1 MLELGKPFPKDYL
14 ENGVNLLYFGD
25 KHYQYKKPANRIDD
39 FSETEKKKVRE
50 IRRLAKE
57 HNVRVIIQ
65 PGDFLD
71 KPRLPDDFVQAIL
84 EEWGFSS
91 FKKAR
96 EDYEAGKLTKDEF
109 ADAVL
114 DYIPLVGTV
123 GNHELF
129 GGSLK
134 TLPRTT
140 LGFMSSIGFMNLVDK
155 ENSFTVKTKGGRS
168 VVISGL
174 PYDLHLLKDV
184 NNFVLKEKKGD
195 TDLFLIHEALYN
207 TTLGPEVNW
216 LPIDKVYK
224 KTKADLTIAGHIH
237 HGFGWIEKDGKI
249 FGNPGALAQQSAA
262 VTELDRDLYGS
273 LIHIAEDGSI
283 YVKDLKLDC
292 PRSRDLFDLSVKE
305 SKTSAENQIN
315 AVKKVV
321 EKIDPIKGSEV
332 SGLIELIGKNDE
344 VPKEVV
350 ELALK
355 VTEGVESKLRVVQPI
370 DENQDYRI
378 KQIRLKNFEAH
389 LDTIINIT
397 EDGVPY
403 VFIGE
408 SSNGKSSIARALY
421 FALEN
426 EGNAVGF
433 IRRAKDVKRC
443 EVTLVSVDDLS
454 VTRVVEVKKN
464 KVGTRK
470 TEKNGWIIRY
480 PDGTETETNTSA
492 LEEIQRLFGF
502 NYLYLDE
509 GDKVSL
515 NFRKQKE
522 PDFFLGFK
530 EKQRAKLVGSLYGA
544 QYLLGAIKELEGKRR
559 SLNTSISH
567 FQTEV
572 KDLEKQVESLSSVD
586 EARSLLK
593 EIKTDQ
599 EKLLL
604 LEGKLEKGES
614 LKESF
619 NNAKKTNLIL
629 TRFLSGASPVITE
642 TSDLITQLV
651 EQGSL
656 LERLTSVNSRVK
668 DDKSKLNKINHF
680 LKSKPFVDD
689 SQELIGDLDKKST
702 ILENGIRLK
711 NKVEK
716 IRSGIQKDD
725 MVISNSETVKEVG
738 IDLKLLE
745 EKISI
750 LEKMEDKS
758 DNYKKDRLLLDLLKK
773 IDYLAAP
780 LLTQTSVDLIEFE
793 KLSERFVK
801 LLDLKNNLDKLNL
814 DLSNQNKELK
824 NLNKSLELIKDE
836 LVLEEEKQFVQ
847 IGDCKIFGI
856 GLNN

>member
-443 EVTLVSVDDLS
+443 EVTLVRVDGLS

-572 KDLEKQVESLSSVD
+572 KDLEKQVESLSSVE

-702 ILENGIRLK
+702 ILEDGIRLK

-758 DNYKKDRLLLDLLKK
+758 DNYKNNRLLLDLFKK
-773 IDYLAAP
+773 IDDLAVP
-780 LLTQTSVDLIEFE
+780 VLEQTSVDLIEFE

-814 DLSNQNKELK
+814 DLSNQNKELE

>member
-184 NNFVLKEKKGD
+184 NNFILKEKKGD

-443 EVTLVSVDDLS
+443 EVTLVRVDDLS

-586 EARSLLK
+586 EANTLLE
-593 EIKTDQ
+593 EIKKDKQ
-599 EKLLL
+599 QLSH
-604 LEGKLEKGES
+604 LEENLEKGIR
-614 LKESF
+614 LQESF
-619 NNAKKTNLIL
+619 KEYKQTNNFL
-629 TRFLSGASPVITE
+629 TRFITGASPIVTE

-651 EQGSL
+651 EKGSV
-656 LERLTSVNSRVK
+656 LERLELINNRVT

-680 LKSKPFVDD
+680 LTSKPFVDD
-689 SQELIGDLDKKST
+689 SQKLIVVLEDKTT
-702 ILENGIRLK
+702 ILEKGIGLK
-711 NKVEK
+711 NKIEETRLGIENDEK
-716 IRSGIQKDD
+716 
-725 MVISNSETVKEVG
+725 VLSNSETIQEVG
-738 IDLKLLE
+738 DELELLKEKILVIEKIEDKLHNYNNDKLL
-745 EKISI
+745 
-750 LEKMEDKS
+750 LGA
-758 DNYKKDRLLLDLLKK
+758 LKK
-773 IDYLAAP
+773 MDDIATPALKE
-780 LLTQTSVDLIEFE
+780 TSNDLIEFE
-793 KLSERFVK
+793 KLSEQLEK
-801 LLDLKNNLDKLNL
+801 LLGLKTNLDKLNL
-814 DLSNQNKELK
+814 DLSNKNEELE
-824 NLNKSLELIKDE
+824 NLNKDLELIKDS
-836 LVLEEEKQFVQ
+836 LVIEEQKQFVQ
-847 IGDCKIFGI
+847 IGDCKIFGV

>member
-443 EVTLVSVDDLS
+443 EVTLVRVDDLS

-572 KDLEKQVESLSSVD
+572 KDLEKQVESLSSVE
-586 EARSLLK
+586 EARTLL
-593 EIKTDQ
+593 EQIKNDK
-599 EKLLL
+599 EKLLI

-651 EQGSL
+651 EKGST

-668 DDKSKLNKINHF
+668 EDNSKLDKINHF
-680 LKSKPFVDD
+680 LKSKPFVED
-689 SQELIGDLDKKST
+689 SQKLIGGLEKKST
-702 ILENGIRLK
+702 ILENGMRLK
-711 NKVEK
+711 NKAEE
-716 IRSGIQKDD
+716 IRLRIQKDD
-725 MVISNSETVKEVG
+725 MILSNSETVKEVG

-758 DNYKKDRLLLDLLKK
+758 DNYKNNRLLLDLLKK
-773 IDYLAAP
+773 MDDLAAP

-814 DLSNQNKELK
+814 DLSNQNKELE
-824 NLNKSLELIKDE
+824 NLNESLELINNE
-836 LVLEEEKQFVQ
+836 LVIEEEKQFIQ
-847 IGDCKIFGI
+847 IGDSKIFGV

>member
-292 PRSRDLFDLSVKE
+292 PRSRELFDLSVKE

-443 EVTLVSVDDLS
+443 EVTLVRVDGLS

-702 ILENGIRLK
+702 ILEDGIRLK

>member
-292 PRSRDLFDLSVKE
+292 PRSRELFDLSVKE

-443 EVTLVSVDDLS
+443 EVTLVRVDGLS

-544 QYLLGAIKELEGKRR
+544 QYLLGAIKELEGTRR

-572 KDLEKQVESLSSVD
+572 KDLEKQVESLFSVD

-758 DNYKKDRLLLDLLKK
+758 DNYKNNRLLLDLFKK
-773 IDYLAAP
+773 IDDLAVP
-780 LLTQTSVDLIEFE
+780 VLEQTSVDLIEFE

-814 DLSNQNKELK
+814 DLSNQNKELE

>member
-262 VTELDRDLYGS
+262 ITELDRDLYGS

-292 PRSRDLFDLSVKE
+292 PRSRELFDLSVKE

-355 VTEGVESKLRVVQPI
+355 VTEGIESKLRVVQPI

-443 EVTLVSVDDLS
+443 EVTLVRVDDLS

-572 KDLEKQVESLSSVD
+572 KDLEKQVESLSSVE
-586 EARSLLK
+586 EARTLL
-593 EIKTDQ
+593 EQIKNDK
-599 EKLLL
+599 EKLLI

-651 EQGSL
+651 EKGST

-668 DDKSKLNKINHF
+668 EDNSKLDKINHF
-680 LKSKPFVDD
+680 LKSKPFVED
-689 SQELIGDLDKKST
+689 SQKLIGGLEKKST
-702 ILENGIRLK
+702 ILENGMRLK
-711 NKVEK
+711 NKAEE
-716 IRSGIQKDD
+716 IRLRIQKDD
-725 MVISNSETVKEVG
+725 IILFNSETVKEVG
-738 IDLKLLE
+738 VDLKLLE
-745 EKISI
+745 EKISV

-758 DNYKKDRLLLDLLKK
+758 DNYKNNRLLLDLFKK
-773 IDYLAAP
+773 MDDLAVP
-780 LLTQTSVDLIEFE
+780 VLEQTSVDLIEFE
-793 KLSERFVK
+793 KLSERFAK

-814 DLSNQNKELK
+814 DLSNQNKELE
-824 NLNKSLELIKDE
+824 NLNESLELINNE
-836 LVLEEEKQFVQ
+836 LVIEEEKQFIQ
-847 IGDCKIFGI
+847 IGDSKIFGV

>member
-237 HGFGWIEKDGKI
+237 HGFGWIKKDGKI

-443 EVTLVSVDDLS
+443 EVTLVRVDDLS

-470 TEKNGWIIRY
+470 TDKNGWIIRY

-572 KDLEKQVESLSSVD
+572 KDLEKQVESLSSVE
-586 EARSLLK
+586 EARTLL
-593 EIKTDQ
+593 EQIKNDK
-599 EKLLL
+599 EKLLI

-651 EQGSL
+651 EKGST

-668 DDKSKLNKINHF
+668 EDNSKLDKINHF
-680 LKSKPFVDD
+680 LKSKPFVED
-689 SQELIGDLDKKST
+689 SQKLIGGLEKKST
-702 ILENGIRLK
+702 ILENGMRLK
-711 NKVEK
+711 NKVDK

-725 MVISNSETVKEVG
+725 MILSNSETVKEVG
-738 IDLKLLE
+738 VDIKLLE

-750 LEKMEDKS
+750 LEKMEDKL

-773 IDYLAAP
+773 MDDLAAP

-814 DLSNQNKELK
+814 DLSNQNKELE
-824 NLNKSLELIKDE
+824 NLNKSLELINDE

>member
-84 EEWGFSS
+84 EEWGFSL

-292 PRSRDLFDLSVKE
+292 PRSRELFDLSVKE

-355 VTEGVESKLRVVQPI
+355 VTEGIESKLRVVQPI

-443 EVTLVSVDDLS
+443 EVTLVRVDDLS

-572 KDLEKQVESLSSVD
+572 KDLEKQVESLSSVE
-586 EARSLLK
+586 EARTLL
-593 EIKTDQ
+593 EQIKNDK
-599 EKLLL
+599 EKLLI

-651 EQGSL
+651 EKGST

-668 DDKSKLNKINHF
+668 EDNSKLDKINHF
-680 LKSKPFVDD
+680 LKSKPFVED
-689 SQELIGDLDKKST
+689 SQKLIGGLEKKST
-702 ILENGIRLK
+702 ILENGMRLK
-711 NKVEK
+711 NKAEE
-716 IRSGIQKDD
+716 IRLRIQKDD
-725 MVISNSETVKEVG
+725 MILSNSETLKEVG
-738 IDLKLLE
+738 VDIKLLE

-758 DNYKKDRLLLDLLKK
+758 DNYKNNRLLLDLLKK
-773 IDYLAAP
+773 MDDLAAP

-814 DLSNQNKELK
+814 DLSNQNKELE
-824 NLNKSLELIKDE
+824 NLNESLELINNE
-836 LVLEEEKQFVQ
+836 LVIEEEKQFIQ
-847 IGDCKIFGI
+847 IGDSKIFGV

>member
-1 MLELGKPFPKDYL
+1 MLELGKEFPKDYL

-25 KHYQYKKPANRIDD
+25 KHYQYKKPSNRIDD

-84 EEWGFSS
+84 EEWGFSA

-96 EDYEAGKLTKDEF
+96 EDYEAGKLTKEEF

-155 ENSFTVKTKGGRS
+155 DKTFTVKTKGGRS
-168 VVISGL
+168 VAISGL
-174 PYDLHLLKDV
+174 PYDLHLLKDTS
-184 NNFVLKEKKGD
+184 NFVLKEKRGD
-195 TDLFLIHEALYN
+195 TDVFLIHEALYN

-224 KTKADLTIAGHIH
+224 STKADLTIAGHIH

-292 PRSRDLFDLSVKE
+292 PRSRELFDLSVKE
-305 SKTSAENQIN
+305 TKTSAENQIN
-315 AVKKVV
+315 AIKKVV

-332 SGLIELIGKNDE
+332 SGLIELIGKNDD

-443 EVTLVSVDDLS
+443 EVTLVRVDDLS

-509 GDKVSL
+509 NDKVSL

-572 KDLEKQVESLSSVD
+572 KGLEKQVESLSSVK
-586 EARSLLK
+586 EAITLIEK
-593 EIKTDQ
+593 IKTDK
-599 EKLLL
+599 EKLLI

-619 NNAKKTNLIL
+619 NDAKKTNSIL
-629 TRFLSGASPVITE
+629 TRFISEASPVVTE

-651 EQGSL
+651 EKGSI

-668 DDKSKLNKINHF
+668 DDNSKLDKINYF
-680 LKSKPFVDD
+680 LKSKPFVED
-689 SQELIGDLDKKST
+689 SQKLIGGLEEKST

-711 NKVEK
+711 NKVEE
-716 IRSGIQKDD
+716 IGLGIEKDD
-725 MVISNSETVKEVG
+725 MVLSNSEIVKEVG
-738 IDLKLLE
+738 VEIRRLE

-750 LEKMEDKS
+750 IEKMDDKL
-758 DNYKKDRLLLDLLKK
+758 DNYKNDRLLLDLLKN
-773 IDYLAAP
+773 IEDLAIP
-780 LLTQTSVDLIEFE
+780 LLTQTSVNLIEFE
-793 KLSERFVK
+793 KLSERFAK

-814 DLSNQNKELK
+814 DLSNENKELE
-824 NLNKSLELIKDE
+824 NLNESLELIKNE
-836 LVLEEEKQFVQ
+836 LVIEEEKQFIK

>member
-71 KPRLPDDFVQAIL
+71 KPRLPDNFVQAIL

-155 ENSFTVKTKGGRS
+155 ENTFTVKTKGGRS

-292 PRSRDLFDLSVKE
+292 PRSRELFDLSVKE

-443 EVTLVSVDDLS
+443 EVTLVRVDDLS

-586 EARSLLK
+586 EASSLLK

-629 TRFLSGASPVITE
+629 TRFLFGASPVITE

-702 ILENGIRLK
+702 ILEDGIRLK

-758 DNYKKDRLLLDLLKK
+758 DNYKNNRLLLDLFKK
-773 IDYLAAP
+773 IDDLAVP
-780 LLTQTSVDLIEFE
+780 VLEQTSVDLIEFE

>member
-443 EVTLVSVDDLS
+443 EVTLVRVDDLS

-572 KDLEKQVESLSSVD
+572 KDLEKQVESLSSVE
-586 EARSLLK
+586 EARTLL
-593 EIKTDQ
+593 EQIKNDK
-599 EKLLL
+599 EKLLI

-651 EQGSL
+651 EKGST

-668 DDKSKLNKINHF
+668 EDNSKLDKINHF
-680 LKSKPFVDD
+680 LKSKPFVED
-689 SQELIGDLDKKST
+689 SQKLIGGLEKKST
-702 ILENGIRLK
+702 ILENGMRLK
-711 NKVEK
+711 NKAEE
-716 IRSGIQKDD
+716 IRLRIQKDD
-725 MVISNSETVKEVG
+725 MILSNSETVKEVG
-738 IDLKLLE
+738 VDMKLLE

-750 LEKMEDKS
+750 LEKMEDKL
-758 DNYKKDRLLLDLLKK
+758 DNYKNDRLLLDLLKK
-773 IDYLAAP
+773 MDDLAAP

-814 DLSNQNKELK
+814 DLSNQNKELE

>member
-155 ENSFTVKTKGGRS
+155 ENSFTIKTKGGRS

-224 KTKADLTIAGHIH
+224 KTKADITIAGHIH

-443 EVTLVSVDDLS
+443 EVTLVRVDDLS

-642 TSDLITQLV
+642 TSNLITQLV

>member
-1 MLELGKPFPKDYL
+1 MLELGKEFPKDYL

-25 KHYQYKKPANRIDD
+25 KHYQYKKPANRMDD

-71 KPRLPDDFVQAIL
+71 KPRLPDDFVQVIL
-84 EEWGFSS
+84 EEWGFSA

-96 EDYEAGKLTKDEF
+96 EDYEAGKLTKEEF

-155 ENSFTVKTKGGRS
+155 DKTFTVKTKGGRS
-168 VVISGL
+168 VAISGL
-174 PYDLHLLKDV
+174 PYDLHLLKDP
-184 NNFVLKEKKGD
+184 NNFILKEKKGD
-195 TDLFLIHEALYN
+195 TDVFLIHEALYN

-224 KTKADLTIAGHIH
+224 STKAELTIAGHIH

-283 YVKDLKLDC
+283 FVKDIKLDC
-292 PRSRDLFDLSVKE
+292 PRSRDLFDLSTKE

-332 SGLIELIGKNDE
+332 SGLIELIGKNED

-355 VTEGVESKLRVVQPI
+355 VTESVESKMRVTQPLN
-370 DENQDYRI
+370 ENQDYRI

-397 EDGVPY
+397 DDGVPY

-443 EVTLVSVDDLS
+443 EVTLVRVDDLS

-470 TEKNGWIIRY
+470 TEKNGWIIKY

-544 QYLLGAIKELEGKRR
+544 QYLLGAIKELESERR
-559 SLNTSISH
+559 RLNSSASH
-567 FQTEV
+567 FQNEV
-572 KDLEKQVESLSSVD
+572 KELEGQVASLSSIEKASKIIEQIKKD
-586 EARSLLK
+586 YEDLEQLK
-593 EIKTDQ
+593 VKFNSANELQKTLIDSNRLNSYLTKFITKTSPIVSSVSNEI
-599 EKLLL
+599 
-604 LEGKLEKGES
+604 
-614 LKESF
+614 
-619 NNAKKTNLIL
+619 
-629 TRFLSGASPVITE
+629 
-642 TSDLITQLV
+642 TSLV
-651 EQGSL
+651 EKSNL
-656 LERLTSVNSRVK
+656 LERLDYVNKRMNDEK
-668 DDKSKLNKINHF
+668 NKLKKINHF
-680 LKSKPFVDD
+680 LTSKPFVDN
-689 SQELIGDLDKKST
+689 SKT
-702 ILENGIRLK
+702 IIE
-711 NKVEK
+711 E
-716 IRSGIQKDD
+716 
-725 MVISNSETVKEVG
+725 
-738 IDLKLLE
+738 LE
-745 EKISI
+745 EKSLTLQKATLLKKEIKDLKSEITDANIVISKSETI
-750 LEKMEDKS
+750 KDAGESLKQLEKLIQTLESLEVKTK
-758 DNYKKDRLLLDLLKK
+758 NYKKQKSSLNLINK
-773 IDYLAAP
+773 IDSSIVPKLDHIYPRFNEVESLSIK
-780 LLTQTSVDLIEFE
+780 LNRLMDLKESFE
-793 KLSERFVK
+793 KTKNELYK
-801 LLDLKNNLDKLNL
+801 NDL
-814 DLSNQNKELK
+814 ELK
-824 NLNKSLELIKDE
+824 DNTENLELIRNS
-836 LVLEEEKQFVQ
+836 LSLEEEKQFVK
-847 IGDCKIFGI
+847 IGDLKIFGI
-856 GLNN
+856 SLNN

>member
-155 ENSFTVKTKGGRS
+155 ENSFTIKTKGGRS

-224 KTKADLTIAGHIH
+224 KTKADITIAGHIH

-443 EVTLVSVDDLS
+443 EVTLVRVDDLS

-824 NLNKSLELIKDE
+824 NLNKSLELINNE
-836 LVLEEEKQFVQ
+836 LVIEEEKQFVQ

>member
-91 FKKAR
+91 FNKAR

-292 PRSRDLFDLSVKE
+292 PRSRELFDLSVKE

-355 VTEGVESKLRVVQPI
+355 VTEGIESKLRVVQPI

-443 EVTLVSVDDLS
+443 EVTLVRVDDLS

-572 KDLEKQVESLSSVD
+572 KDLEKQVESLSSVE
-586 EARSLLK
+586 EARTLL
-593 EIKTDQ
+593 EQIKNDK
-599 EKLLL
+599 EKLLI

-651 EQGSL
+651 EKGST

-668 DDKSKLNKINHF
+668 EDNSKLDKINHF
-680 LKSKPFVDD
+680 LKSKPFVED
-689 SQELIGDLDKKST
+689 SQKLIGGLEKKST
-702 ILENGIRLK
+702 ILENGMRLK
-711 NKVEK
+711 NKAEE
-716 IRSGIQKDD
+716 IRLRIQKDD
-725 MVISNSETVKEVG
+725 MILSNSETLKEVG
-738 IDLKLLE
+738 VDIKLLE

-758 DNYKKDRLLLDLLKK
+758 DNYKNNRLLLDLLKK
-773 IDYLAAP
+773 MDDLAAP

-814 DLSNQNKELK
+814 DLSNQNKELE
-824 NLNKSLELIKDE
+824 NLNESLELINNE
-836 LVLEEEKQFVQ
+836 LVIEEEKQFIQ
-847 IGDCKIFGI
+847 IGDSKIFGV

>member
-262 VTELDRDLYGS
+262 ITELDRDLYGS

-292 PRSRDLFDLSVKE
+292 PRSRELFDLSVKE

-443 EVTLVSVDDLS
+443 EVTLVRVDDLS

-572 KDLEKQVESLSSVD
+572 KDLEKQVESLSSVE
-586 EARSLLK
+586 EARTLL
-593 EIKTDQ
+593 EQIKNDK
-599 EKLLL
+599 EKLLI

-651 EQGSL
+651 EKGST

-668 DDKSKLNKINHF
+668 EDNSKLDKINHF
-680 LKSKPFVDD
+680 LKSKPFVED
-689 SQELIGDLDKKST
+689 SQKLIGGLEKKST
-702 ILENGIRLK
+702 ILENGMRLK
-711 NKVEK
+711 NKAEE
-716 IRSGIQKDD
+716 IRLRIQKDD
-725 MVISNSETVKEVG
+725 IILFNSETVKEVG
-738 IDLKLLE
+738 VDLKLLE
-745 EKISI
+745 EKISV

-758 DNYKKDRLLLDLLKK
+758 DNYKNNRLLLDLFKK
-773 IDYLAAP
+773 MDDLAVP
-780 LLTQTSVDLIEFE
+780 VLEQTSVDLIEFE
-793 KLSERFVK
+793 KLSERFAK

-814 DLSNQNKELK
+814 DLSNQNKELE
-824 NLNKSLELIKDE
+824 NLNESLELINNE
-836 LVLEEEKQFVQ
+836 LVIEEEKQFIQ
-847 IGDCKIFGI
+847 IGDSKIFGV

>member
-184 NNFVLKEKKGD
+184 NNFILKEKKGD

-443 EVTLVSVDDLS
+443 EVTLVRVDDLS

-586 EARSLLK
+586 EASSLLK

-758 DNYKKDRLLLDLLKK
+758 DNYKNNRLLLDLFKK
-773 IDYLAAP
+773 IDDLAVP
-780 LLTQTSVDLIEFE
+780 VLEQTSVDLIEFE

-814 DLSNQNKELK
+814 DLSNQNKELE

>member
-155 ENSFTVKTKGGRS
+155 ENSFTIKTKGGRS

-224 KTKADLTIAGHIH
+224 KTKADITIAGHIH

-443 EVTLVSVDDLS
+443 EVTLVRVDDLS

-847 IGDCKIFGI
+847 IGDCKIFGV

>member
-443 EVTLVSVDDLS
+443 EVTLVRVDDLS

-464 KVGTRK
+464 KVGNRK

>member
-292 PRSRDLFDLSVKE
+292 PRSRELFDLSVKE

-332 SGLIELIGKNDE
+332 SGLIELIGKNDD

-443 EVTLVSVDDLS
+443 EVTLVRVDGLS

-544 QYLLGAIKELEGKRR
+544 QYLLGAIKELEGTRR

-572 KDLEKQVESLSSVD
+572 KDLEKQVESLFSVD

-758 DNYKKDRLLLDLLKK
+758 DNYKNNRLLLDLFKK
-773 IDYLAAP
+773 IDDLAVP
-780 LLTQTSVDLIEFE
+780 VLEQTSVDLIEFE

-814 DLSNQNKELK
+814 DLSNQNKELE

>member
-155 ENSFTVKTKGGRS
+155 ENTFTVKTKGGRS

-292 PRSRDLFDLSVKE
+292 PRSRELFDLSVKE

-443 EVTLVSVDDLS
+443 EVTLVRVDGLS

-586 EARSLLK
+586 EARTLLK

-702 ILENGIRLK
+702 ILEDGIRLK

-758 DNYKKDRLLLDLLKK
+758 DNYKNNRLLLDLFKK
-773 IDYLAAP
+773 IDDLAVP
-780 LLTQTSVDLIEFE
+780 VLEQTSVDLIEFE

-814 DLSNQNKELK
+814 DLSNQNKELE

-836 LVLEEEKQFVQ
+836 LVLEEENQFVQ

>member
-155 ENSFTVKTKGGRS
+155 ENSFTIKTKGGRS

-224 KTKADLTIAGHIH
+224 KTKADITIAGHIH

-443 EVTLVSVDDLS
+443 EVTLVRVDDLS

>member
-292 PRSRDLFDLSVKE
+292 PRSRELFDLSVKE

-344 VPKEVV
+344 VSKEVV

-355 VTEGVESKLRVVQPI
+355 VTEGIESKLRVVQPI

-443 EVTLVSVDDLS
+443 EVTLVRVDDLS

-572 KDLEKQVESLSSVD
+572 KDLEKQVESLSSVE
-586 EARSLLK
+586 EARTLL
-593 EIKTDQ
+593 EQIKNDK
-599 EKLLL
+599 EKLLI

-651 EQGSL
+651 EKGST

-668 DDKSKLNKINHF
+668 EDNSKLDKINHF
-680 LKSKPFVDD
+680 LKSKPFVED
-689 SQELIGDLDKKST
+689 SQKLIGGLEKKST
-702 ILENGIRLK
+702 ILENGMRLK
-711 NKVEK
+711 NKAEE
-716 IRSGIQKDD
+716 IRLRIQKDD
-725 MVISNSETVKEVG
+725 MILSNSETLKEVG
-738 IDLKLLE
+738 VDIKLLE

-758 DNYKKDRLLLDLLKK
+758 DNYKNNRLLLDLLKK
-773 IDYLAAP
+773 MDDLAAP

-814 DLSNQNKELK
+814 DLSNQNKELE
-824 NLNKSLELIKDE
+824 NLNESLELINNE
-836 LVLEEEKQFVQ
+836 LVIEEEKQFIQ
-847 IGDCKIFGI
+847 IGDSKIFGV

>member
-443 EVTLVSVDDLS
+443 EVTLVRVDGLS

-586 EARSLLK
+586 EASSLLK

-702 ILENGIRLK
+702 ILEDGIRLK

-758 DNYKKDRLLLDLLKK
+758 DNYKNNRLLLDLFKK
-773 IDYLAAP
+773 IDDLAVP
-780 LLTQTSVDLIEFE
+780 VLEQTSVDLIEFE

>member
-443 EVTLVSVDDLS
+443 EVTLVRVDGLS

-586 EARSLLK
+586 EASSLLK

-604 LEGKLEKGES
+604 LEVKLEKGES

-619 NNAKKTNLIL
+619 NDAKRTNLIL
-629 TRFLSGASPVITE
+629 TRFISEASPVVTE

-651 EQGSL
+651 EKGST

-668 DDKSKLNKINHF
+668 EDNSKLDKINHF
-680 LKSKPFVDD
+680 LKSKPFVED
-689 SQELIGDLDKKST
+689 SQKLIGGLEKKST
-702 ILENGIRLK
+702 ILENGMRLK
-711 NKVEK
+711 NKVEG
-716 IRSGIQKDD
+716 IRLGIKKDD
-725 MVISNSETVKEVG
+725 MILSNSETVKEVG
-738 IDLKLLE
+738 VDLKLLE
-745 EKISI
+745 EKISV

-758 DNYKKDRLLLDLLKK
+758 DNYKNNRLLLDLFKK
-773 IDYLAAP
+773 MDDLAVP
-780 LLTQTSVDLIEFE
+780 VLEQTSVDLIEFE
-793 KLSERFVK
+793 KLSERFAK

-814 DLSNQNKELK
+814 DLSNQNKELE
-824 NLNKSLELIKDE
+824 NLNESLELINNE
-836 LVLEEEKQFVQ
+836 LVIEEEKQFIQ
-847 IGDCKIFGI
+847 IGDSKIFGV

>member
-443 EVTLVSVDDLS
+443 EVTLVRVDGLS

-572 KDLEKQVESLSSVD
+572 KDLEKQVESLSSVE

-702 ILENGIRLK
+702 ILEDGIRLK

-725 MVISNSETVKEVG
+725 MVIFNSETVKEVG

-758 DNYKKDRLLLDLLKK
+758 DNYKNNRLLLDLFKK
-773 IDYLAAP
+773 IDDLAVP
-780 LLTQTSVDLIEFE
+780 VLEQTSVDLIEFE

-814 DLSNQNKELK
+814 DLSNQNKELE

>member
-292 PRSRDLFDLSVKE
+292 PRSRELFDLSVKE

-443 EVTLVSVDDLS
+443 EVTLVRVDGLS

-702 ILENGIRLK
+702 ILEDGIRLK

-758 DNYKKDRLLLDLLKK
+758 DNYKNNRLLLDLFKK
-773 IDYLAAP
+773 IDDLAVP
-780 LLTQTSVDLIEFE
+780 VLEQTSVDLIEFE

-814 DLSNQNKELK
+814 GLSNQNKELE

>member
-292 PRSRDLFDLSVKE
+292 PRSRELFDLSVKE

-355 VTEGVESKLRVVQPI
+355 VTEGIESKLRVVQPI

-443 EVTLVSVDDLS
+443 EVTLVRVDDLS

-572 KDLEKQVESLSSVD
+572 KDLEKQVESLSSVE
-586 EARSLLK
+586 EARTLL
-593 EIKTDQ
+593 EQIKNDK
-599 EKLLL
+599 EKLLI

-651 EQGSL
+651 EKGST

-668 DDKSKLNKINHF
+668 EDNSKLDKINHF
-680 LKSKPFVDD
+680 LKSKPFVED
-689 SQELIGDLDKKST
+689 SQKLIGGLEKKST
-702 ILENGIRLK
+702 ILENGMRLK
-711 NKVEK
+711 NKAEE
-716 IRSGIQKDD
+716 IRLRIQKDD
-725 MVISNSETVKEVG
+725 MILFNSETLKEVG
-738 IDLKLLE
+738 VDIKLLE

-758 DNYKKDRLLLDLLKK
+758 DNYKNNRLLLDLLKK
-773 IDYLAAP
+773 MDDLAAP

-814 DLSNQNKELK
+814 DLSNQNKELE
-824 NLNKSLELIKDE
+824 NLNESLELINNE
-836 LVLEEEKQFVQ
+836 LVIEEEKQFIQ
-847 IGDCKIFGI
+847 IGDSKIFGV

>member
-184 NNFVLKEKKGD
+184 DNFVLKEKKGD

-443 EVTLVSVDDLS
+443 EVTLVRVDGLS

-572 KDLEKQVESLSSVD
+572 KDLEKQVESLSSVE
-586 EARSLLK
+586 EARTLL
-593 EIKTDQ
+593 EQIKNDK
-599 EKLLL
+599 EKLLI

-619 NNAKKTNLIL
+619 NNAKKTNSIL

-651 EQGSL
+651 EKGSI

-668 DDKSKLNKINHF
+668 EDNSKLDKINHF
-680 LKSKPFVDD
+680 LKSKPFVED
-689 SQELIGDLDKKST
+689 SQKLIGGLEKKST
-702 ILENGIRLK
+702 ILENGMRLK
-711 NKVEK
+711 NKVEG
-716 IRSGIQKDD
+716 IRLGIQKDD
-725 MVISNSETVKEVG
+725 MILSNSETVKEVG
-738 IDLKLLE
+738 VDLKLLE

-750 LEKMEDKS
+750 IEKMEDKL
-758 DNYKKDRLLLDLLKK
+758 DNYKNDRLLLDLLKK
-773 IDYLAAP
+773 MDDLAVP
-780 LLTQTSVDLIEFE
+780 LLTQTSVDLIELE

-801 LLDLKNNLDKLNL
+801 LLDLKTNLDKLNL
-814 DLSNQNKELK
+814 DLSNKNKELE
-824 NLNKSLELIKDE
+824 NLNQSLELINDE
-836 LVLEEEKQFVQ
+836 LVLEEEKQFIQ
-847 IGDCKIFGI
+847 IGDCKIFGV

>member
-1 MLELGKPFPKDYL
+1 MLELGKEFPKDYL

-25 KHYQYKKPANRIDD
+25 KHYQYKKPANRMDD

-84 EEWGFSS
+84 EEWGFSA

-96 EDYEAGKLTKDEF
+96 EDYEAGKLTKEEF

-155 ENSFTVKTKGGRS
+155 DKTFTVKTKGGRS
-168 VVISGL
+168 VAISGL
-174 PYDLHLLKDV
+174 PYDLHLLKDP
-184 NNFVLKEKKGD
+184 NNFILKEKKGD
-195 TDLFLIHEALYN
+195 TDVFLIHEALYN

-224 KTKADLTIAGHIH
+224 STKAELTIAGHIH

-283 YVKDLKLDC
+283 FVKDIKLDC
-292 PRSRDLFDLSVKE
+292 PRSRDLFDLSTKE

-321 EKIDPIKGSEV
+321 EKIDPIKGGEV
-332 SGLIELIGKNDE
+332 SGLIELIGKNED

-355 VTEGVESKLRVVQPI
+355 VTESVESKMRVTQPLN
-370 DENQDYRI
+370 ENQDYRI

-397 EDGVPY
+397 DDGVPY

-443 EVTLVSVDDLS
+443 EVTLVRVDDLS

-464 KVGTRK
+464 KAGTRK
-470 TEKNGWIIRY
+470 TEKNGWIIKY

-492 LEEIQRLFGF
+492 IEEIQRLFGF

-572 KDLEKQVESLSSVD
+572 KDLEKKVESLSSVE
-586 EARSLLK
+586 EARTLLK
-593 EIKTDQ
+593 QIKNDK
-599 EKLLL
+599 EKLLI

-619 NNAKKTNLIL
+619 NDVKKTNSIL
-629 TRFLSGASPVITE
+629 NRFISKASPVITG

-651 EQGSL
+651 EKGSV
-656 LERLTSVNSRVK
+656 LERLTSVNSKVK
-668 DDKSKLNKINHF
+668 EDKSKLNKINHF

-689 SQELIGDLDKKST
+689 SQELIGSLEEKST
-702 ILENGIRLK
+702 ILENGIILK
-711 NKVEK
+711 NKVAE

-725 MVISNSETVKEVG
+725 MVVSNSETVKEIGV
-738 IDLKLLE
+738 DLKILE

-750 LEKMEDKS
+750 LEKMEDKL
-758 DNYKKDRLLLDLLKK
+758 DNYRNDRLLLDSFKKVDDLAVPVLKK
-773 IDYLAAP
+773 
-780 LLTQTSVDLIEFE
+780 TSVDLIEFE

-814 DLSNQNKELK
+814 DLSNKNKELE
-824 NLNKSLELIKDE
+824 NLNESLELINDE
-836 LVLEEEKQFVQ
+836 LVLEEEKQFIQ

-856 GLNN
+856 VLNN

>member
-443 EVTLVSVDDLS
+443 EVTLVRVDDLS

-586 EARSLLK
+586 EARTLL
-593 EIKTDQ
+593 EQIKNDK
-599 EKLLL
+599 EKLLI

-651 EQGSL
+651 EKGST

-668 DDKSKLNKINHF
+668 EDNSKLDKINHF
-680 LKSKPFVDD
+680 LKSKPFVED
-689 SQELIGDLDKKST
+689 SRKLIGGLEKKST
-702 ILENGIRLK
+702 ILENGMRLK
-711 NKVEK
+711 NKAEE
-716 IRSGIQKDD
+716 IRLRIQKDD
-725 MVISNSETVKEVG
+725 MILSNSETVKEVG
-738 IDLKLLE
+738 VDLKLLE
-745 EKISI
+745 EKISV

-758 DNYKKDRLLLDLLKK
+758 DNYKNNRLLLDLFKK
-773 IDYLAAP
+773 MDDLAVP
-780 LLTQTSVDLIEFE
+780 VLEQTSVDLIEFE
-793 KLSERFVK
+793 KLSERFAK

-814 DLSNQNKELK
+814 DLSNQNKELE
-824 NLNKSLELIKDE
+824 NLNESLELINNE
-836 LVLEEEKQFVQ
+836 LVIEEEKQFIQ
-847 IGDCKIFGI
+847 IGDSKIFGV

>member
-292 PRSRDLFDLSVKE
+292 PRSRELFDLSVKE

-443 EVTLVSVDDLS
+443 EVTLVRVDGLS

-702 ILENGIRLK
+702 ILEDGIRLK

-758 DNYKKDRLLLDLLKK
+758 DNYKNNRLLLDLFKK
-773 IDYLAAP
+773 IDDLAVP
-780 LLTQTSVDLIEFE
+780 VLEQTSVDLIEFE

-814 DLSNQNKELK
+814 DLSNQNKELE

>member
-1 MLELGKPFPKDYL
+1 M
-14 ENGVNLLYFGD
+14 
-25 KHYQYKKPANRIDD
+25 
-39 FSETEKKKVRE
+39 
-50 IRRLAKE
+50 
-57 HNVRVIIQ
+57 
-65 PGDFLD
+65 
-71 KPRLPDDFVQAIL
+71 

-443 EVTLVSVDDLS
+443 EVTLVRVDDLS
-454 VTRVVEVKKN
+454 VTRVIEVKKN

-572 KDLEKQVESLSSVD
+572 KDLEKQVESLSSVE
-586 EARSLLK
+586 EARTLL
-593 EIKTDQ
+593 EQIKNDK
-599 EKLLL
+599 EKLLI

-651 EQGSL
+651 EKGST

-668 DDKSKLNKINHF
+668 EDNSKLDKINHF
-680 LKSKPFVDD
+680 LKSKPFVED
-689 SQELIGDLDKKST
+689 SQKLIGGLEKKST
-702 ILENGIRLK
+702 ILENGMRLK
-711 NKVEK
+711 NKAEE
-716 IRSGIQKDD
+716 IRLRIQKDD
-725 MVISNSETVKEVG
+725 MILSNSETVKEVG

-758 DNYKKDRLLLDLLKK
+758 DNYKNNRLLLDLLKK
-773 IDYLAAP
+773 MDDLAAP

-814 DLSNQNKELK
+814 DLSNQNKELE
-824 NLNKSLELIKDE
+824 NLNESLELINNE
-836 LVLEEEKQFVQ
+836 LVIEEEKQFIQ
-847 IGDCKIFGI
+847 IGDSKIFGV

>member
-443 EVTLVSVDDLS
+443 EVTLVRVDDLS

>member
-292 PRSRDLFDLSVKE
+292 PRSRELFDLSVKE

-355 VTEGVESKLRVVQPI
+355 VTEGIESKLRVVQPI

-443 EVTLVSVDDLS
+443 EVTLVRVDDLS

-572 KDLEKQVESLSSVD
+572 KDLEKQVESLSSVE
-586 EARSLLK
+586 EARTLL
-593 EIKTDQ
+593 EQIKNDK
-599 EKLLL
+599 EKLLI

-651 EQGSL
+651 EKGST

-668 DDKSKLNKINHF
+668 EDNSKLDKINHF
-680 LKSKPFVDD
+680 LKSKPFVED
-689 SQELIGDLDKKST
+689 SQKLIGGLEKKST
-702 ILENGIRLK
+702 ILENGMRLK
-711 NKVEK
+711 NKAEE
-716 IRSGIQKDD
+716 IRLSIQKDD
-725 MVISNSETVKEVG
+725 MILSNSETVKEVG
-738 IDLKLLE
+738 VDIKLLE
-745 EKISI
+745 EKILI
-750 LEKMEDKS
+750 LEKMEDKL
-758 DNYKKDRLLLDLLKK
+758 DNYKNDRLLLDLLKK
-773 IDYLAAP
+773 MDDLAAP

-814 DLSNQNKELK
+814 DLSNQNKELE
-824 NLNKSLELIKDE
+824 NLNESLELINNE
-836 LVLEEEKQFVQ
+836 LVIEEEKQFIQ
-847 IGDCKIFGI
+847 IGDSKIFGV